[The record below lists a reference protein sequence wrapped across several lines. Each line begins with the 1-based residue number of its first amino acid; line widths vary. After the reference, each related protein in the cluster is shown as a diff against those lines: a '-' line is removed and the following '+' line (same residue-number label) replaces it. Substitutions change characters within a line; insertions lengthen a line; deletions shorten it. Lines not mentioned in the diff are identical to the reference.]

1 MSNTDENSIEL
12 GADLSTSRRIV
23 AYLSILLVY
32 LFYCYNFY
40 ILSVLG
46 PFMTTQ
52 LEFTKSNFGLLF
64 SLMSFGTLFGTILAG
79 KVAMRWGRKNA
90 LMLLGAGFSLFTVA
104 HIVTPESFTA
114 WAIFRFLNGICLGGI
129 FGTAVSLIV
138 GLFPQKYRGRLTSF
152 ASCLF
157 AISGVIAGKVAE
169 VYLDTDWTMILWWG
183 VVPTLVG
190 IVLVALF
197 VPSDMHIVRENQ
209 QKATA
214 SSDEKLGYMGMLE
227 GKYLWVGLLAVFL
240 SGMNFSGY
248 SGFSQFVPIYLQDGL
263 QMDTQ
268 EWARMVQIQNIGH
281 FIGFNVWGY
290 IGDHYGRK
298 KNVIGMLMCALIIP
312 VYMGLSIDFLYL
324 LFAMS
329 FLYGIGLG
337 YSGVWGAYYTEL
349 FPAKYR
355 ALSSGFCFNMGRIIS
370 MVTVYGIGII
380 ADSMGMKTGLLIPSA
395 FFVLGC
401 IAWMLLPET
410 LTNVD
415 KVKATQ
421 LEKAAA

>member
-1 MSNTDENSIEL
+1 MSSANESTIEL
-12 GADLSTSRRIV
+12 GAELSTSRRVV

-46 PFMTTQ
+46 PFMRTQ
-52 LEFTKSNFGLLF
+52 LEFTNANFGLLF

-90 LMLLGAGFSLFTVA
+90 LLLLGGGFALFTLA
-104 HIVTPESFTA
+104 HIVVPESFVA
-114 WAIFRFLNGICLGGI
+114 WAVFRFLNGICLGGI

-157 AISGVIAGKVAE
+157 AVAGVIAGRITE

-183 VVPTLVG
+183 IVPTVVG
-190 IVLVALF
+190 LVLVYF
-197 VPSDMHIVRENQ
+197 NVPSDMHIVRENQ
-209 QKATA
+209 KKAA
-214 SSDEKLGYMGMLE
+214 ESKEEKLGYMGMLE
-227 GKYLWVGLLAVFL
+227 GKYLWVGILAVFL
-240 SGMNFSGY
+240 SGMNFTGY
-248 SGFSQFVPIYLQDGL
+248 SGFSQFVPIYLQEGL
-263 QMDTQ
+263 EMSTQ

-281 FIGFNVWGY
+281 FIGFNFWGF
-290 IGDHYGRK
+290 IGDRFGRK
-298 KNVIGMLMCALIIP
+298 KNILGMLLCGIIIP
-312 VYMGLSIDFLYL
+312 IYMGLTIDYLYL

-329 FLYGIGLG
+329 FMFGIGLG
-337 YSGVWGAYYTEL
+337 FSGVWGAYYTEL

-370 MVTVYGIGII
+370 MITVYGIGII
-380 ADSMGMKTGLLIPSA
+380 ADSMGMRTGLLIPSV
-395 FFVLGC
+395 FFILGC
-401 IAWMLLPET
+401 IAWMMLPET

-415 KVKATQ
+415 KVKAAQ
-421 LEKAAA
+421 LKKAAA